1 MSKPPIYLNL
11 LKIHLPIA
19 GVSSITHRVSAV
31 GIFILLLPFL
41 FLLFL
46 AVNSESGFDL
56 VSFYFEMTF
65 VKVFFQFI
73 NCWSD
78 LSFYFW
84 DRGISLWTLGIGE
97 TLEAG
102 RNSAIGTFVV
112 SFILLFIFTTILW

>member
-1 MSKPPIYLNL
+1 MTKPPIYLNL
-11 LKIHLPIA
+11 LKIQLPIA

-56 VSFYFEMTF
+56 VSFYFEMAF
-65 VKVFFQFI
+65 VKVFFNLLIAGLTYHFI
-73 NCWSD
+73 S
-78 LSFYFW
+78 
-84 DRGISLWTLGIGE
+84 GIRHLVMDFGYWE

>member
-65 VKVFFQFI
+65 VKVFFNLLIAGLTYHFI
-73 NCWSD
+73 S
-78 LSFYFW
+78 
-84 DRGISLWTLGIGE
+84 GIRHLVMDFGYWE

>member
-65 VKVFFQFI
+65 VKVFFNLLIAGLTYHFI
-73 NCWSD
+73 S
-78 LSFYFW
+78 
-84 DRGISLWTLGIGE
+84 GIRHLVMDFGYWG

>member
-65 VKVFFQFI
+65 VKVFFNLLIAGLTYHFI
-73 NCWSD
+73 TVIRHLVMDFGYW
-78 LSFYFW
+78 
-84 DRGISLWTLGIGE
+84 E

>member
-65 VKVFFQFI
+65 VKVFFNLLIAGLTYHFI
-73 NCWSD
+73 S
-78 LSFYFW
+78 
-84 DRGISLWTLGIGE
+84 GIRHLVMDFGYWE

-112 SFILLFIFTTILW
+112 SFILLFIFTTIIW

>member
-65 VKVFFQFI
+65 VKVFFNLLIAGLTYHFI
-73 NCWSD
+73 SGIRHLVMD
-78 LSFYFW
+78 FGHW
-84 DRGISLWTLGIGE
+84 D

>member
-1 MSKPPIYLNL
+1 MTKPPIYLNL
-11 LKIHLPIA
+11 LKIQLPIA

-65 VKVFFQFI
+65 VKVFFNLLIAGLTYHFI
-73 NCWSD
+73 S
-78 LSFYFW
+78 
-84 DRGISLWTLGIGE
+84 GIRHLVMDFGYWE

>member
-1 MSKPPIYLNL
+1 MTKPPIYLNL

-65 VKVFFQFI
+65 VKVFFNLLIAGLTYHFI
-73 NCWSD
+73 S
-78 LSFYFW
+78 
-84 DRGISLWTLGIGE
+84 GIRHLVMDFGYWE